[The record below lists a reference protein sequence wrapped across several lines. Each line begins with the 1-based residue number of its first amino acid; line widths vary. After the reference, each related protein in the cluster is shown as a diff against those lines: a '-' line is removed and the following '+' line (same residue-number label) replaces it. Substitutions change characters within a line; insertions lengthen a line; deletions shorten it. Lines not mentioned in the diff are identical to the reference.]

1 VSRLAERERHIPGRA
16 ALVVIDVQ
24 NDFCAADGSLPRHY
38 GFDLEFVD
46 AMVPRLQRLIDAARA
61 VGMPVV
67 FVRTVHD
74 ESNDSPAWLGRLG
87 DGDGSE
93 RAGVTCRTG
102 TWGAEFFG
110 VAPQPGD
117 HVITKH
123 RFSAFVGTNLAI
135 TLTSLGIRSLLFTGV
150 ATEVCVESSLRD
162 GLFHEFYV
170 TLVEDCAGTYAKAAH
185 DASVS
190 VVRKHFGLVTTSQE
204 LIDSWALA
212 EQTGGIGDGGQ

>member
-1 VSRLAERERHIPGRA
+1 MSGLPERDRHIPGRA
-16 ALVVIDVQ
+16 ALAVIDVQ
-24 NDFCAADGSLPRHY
+24 NDFCAADGSLPKGY
-38 GFDLEFVD
+38 QFDLQYVEQ
-46 AMVPRLQRLIDAARA
+46 MVPRLQRLIAGARSA
-61 VGMPVV
+61 GMPVV

-110 VAPQPGD
+110 VGPEPGD
-117 HVITKH
+117 HIVTKH

-135 TLTSLGIRSLLFTGV
+135 TLTSLGVRSVLFTGV

-170 TLVEDCAGTYAKAAH
+170 TLVEDCAASYSKYAH
-185 DASVS
+185 DASVE
-190 VVRKHFGLVTTSQE
+190 VVGKHFGLVTTSDH
-204 LIDSWALA
+204 LIDRWAKREWMEGSDDA
-212 EQTGGIGDGGQ
+212 SQ

>member
-1 VSRLAERERHIPGRA
+1 MGRLSERDRHTPGRA

-24 NDFCAADGSLPRHY
+24 NDFCAAAGSLPSGY
-38 GFDLEFVD
+38 QFDLQFVD
-46 AMVPRLQRLIDAARA
+46 AMVPRLRRLIGAARA
-61 VGMPVV
+61 TGMPVI

-87 DGDGSE
+87 DGAGSE
-93 RAGVTCRTG
+93 RASVTCRTG
-102 TWGAEFFG
+102 TWGAEFYG

-117 HVITKH
+117 HIVTKH

-135 TLTSLGIRSLLFTGV
+135 TLTSLDIRSVIFTGV

-170 TLVEDCAGTYAKAAH
+170 TLVADCSASYSQAAH
-185 DASVS
+185 DASVG
-190 VVRKHFGLVTTSQE
+190 VVGKHFGLVTTSDR
-204 LIDSWALA
+204 LFDLWAQA
-212 EQTGGIGDGGQ
+212 GETEGSGHGGQ